1 MSNSPLQPDVV
12 VRMGWQHYGPN
23 LALPPHGAKLVM
35 YLPWEFEA
43 IPTRWVY
50 VMNNHAA
57 EVWTTSEFCKRHFI
71 RSGVQADKVRV
82 GGWRGRRLSCQF
94 RLALL

>member
-1 MSNSPLQPDVV
+1 
-12 VRMGWQHYGPN
+12 MGWQHYGPN